1 MGFSYLNP
9 TTSIRRQDE
18 VDVQEVLE
26 SRQFDPVLDAHLKR
40 NYDEVLEL
48 IPTPPLMYSRFVTL
62 TIICEVL
69 LEIEVLWKKT

>member
-1 MGFSYLNP
+1 MNGILVSKSLQQALEALQKTSY
-9 TTSIRRQDE
+9 E

-48 IPTPPLMYSRFVTL
+48 IRMHHSLMYSRFVTL
-62 TIICEVL
+62 TII
-69 LEIEVLWKKT
+69 